1 MYIRRYE
8 KELRTKYF
16 DKEDDGIHKVTG
28 FTEEPST
35 WNDVNELK
43 DSAKVFI
50 KNEYNLVFEE

>member
-1 MYIRRYE
+1 M
-8 KELRTKYF
+8 RTKYF